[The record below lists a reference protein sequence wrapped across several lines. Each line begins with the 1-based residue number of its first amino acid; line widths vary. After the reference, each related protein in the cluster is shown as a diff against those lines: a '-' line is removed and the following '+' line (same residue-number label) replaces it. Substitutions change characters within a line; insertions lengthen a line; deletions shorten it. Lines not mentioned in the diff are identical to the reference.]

1 MDKMIISVFDD
12 ERQAYEGSRAIQ
24 ELHREGSITLYAG
37 AIVARDADGAIHIK
51 EAADE
56 GPVGTA
62 VGMLAGSLVGILGGP
77 VGVVAGAA
85 AGGLIGSIRDLSV
98 AGVDA
103 EFLDDVSSQLQPGK
117 VAVVVEAAEHWTT
130 PLDARIE
137 ALGGVVLRRSRTDV
151 VDAQIERE
159 VQATKDDLVQLR
171 AELKGAREEAAA
183 KIQSRLERDKAKL
196 EQLAKRAEAEVDRLE
211 SESRAKVE
219 TLQNQIKTAS
229 EESKA
234 KCDERRTALAADY
247 KRRTDKLKEAGRLA
261 RQALSA

>member
-12 ERQAYEGSRAIQ
+12 EKQAYEGSRAIQ

-37 AIVARDADGAIHIK
+37 AIVARDADGAIRIK

-62 VGMLAGSLVGILGGP
+62 VGMLAGSLVGILAGP
-77 VGVVAGAA
+77 AGVVAGAA

-103 EFLDDVSSQLQPGK
+103 EFLDDVSMQLQPGK

-130 PLDARIE
+130 PLDTRIE
-137 ALGGVVLRRSRTDV
+137 ALGGTLLRRSRTDV

-159 VQATKDDLVQLR
+159 IQTTKDDLAQLR
-171 AELKGAREEAAA
+171 AEIKGARDDAAA
-183 KIQSRLERDKAKL
+183 KIQARIDRDKAKL
-196 EQLAKRAEAEVDRLE
+196 EELGNRASTEVDRLE
-211 SESRAKVE
+211 GEVRAKVE
-219 TLQNQIKTAS
+219 TLQTQIKTAS
-229 EESKA
+229 DKSKA
-234 KCDERRTALAADY
+234 KFDEHLTALRADY
-247 KRRTDKLKEAGRLA
+247 KQRTDKLAAAGRLA
-261 RQALSA
+261 REALSA